1 MRFGDGEIMS
11 QFGLKQSRMF
21 IRYLHK
27 SAKMSQSKFEYVRNF
42 ERHEKLL
49 PNCFIVVRV
58 DGKNFHQFADK
69 HDFAKPNDKSAL
81 DVMTKAAED
90 VFEAF
95 KGDVVLA
102 YGQSDEFSFVFR
114 RKSQVYSRRSDK
126 IVTNVA
132 SLFASSFT
140 FNWMK
145 TEKRPLKY
153 PPSFDARA
161 VVYPTNNN
169 LRDYLSWRQADCH
182 INNLYNTTFWALVLQ
197 GGLSNREAE
206 ERLKGSLASDKN
218 EILFSEFGLN
228 YNNEPSQFKKGST
241 LYKKK
246 VEIPIEGD
254 EDGKTKIRSR
264 LVTEYIDIIGDAF
277 WTENPHILGDEQT

>member
-1 MRFGDGEIMS
+1 M
-11 QFGLKQSRMF
+11 
-21 IRYLHK
+21 
-27 SAKMSQSKFEYVRNF
+27 
-42 ERHEKLL
+42 
-49 PNCFIVVRV
+49 
-58 DGKNFHQFADK
+58 
-69 HDFAKPNDKSAL
+69 
-81 DVMTKAAED
+81 
-90 VFEAF
+90 
-95 KGDVVLA
+95 
-102 YGQSDEFSFVFR
+102 
-114 RKSQVYSRRSDK
+114 
-126 IVTNVA
+126 
-132 SLFASSFT
+132 
-140 FNWMK
+140 
-145 TEKRPLKY
+145 KY